1 MKRKNKLP
9 LVRGR
14 LVRSFADIALPGA
27 IRVKASELKPLP
39 MTRRRKAVRS

>member
-1 MKRKNKLP
+1 MKRKAKLP
-9 LVRGR
+9 VVRAR

-39 MTRRRKAVRS
+39 MTKRRKAVRS